1 MSLDKQQHAM
11 PEQPATQTAGQAAV
25 KVKTPSTFAQYKTLL
40 AKDLQQEFRTRE
52 MTTSMGI
59 YALLVLIVYGAAV
72 SQASS
77 DLDVLQLAG
86 GLFWALVIFTSLLG
100 LNRSFSH
107 DKEQGC
113 LEGILLVPLDRSV
126 VFLAKATSNLI
137 FLLAVEVIAVPLFWF
152 FFLTNVELGQSA
164 ALALPALL
172 VGSVGIA
179 GVGTLLST
187 ITVNTRG
194 KDVMLAV
201 LFIPLIFPL
210 LYACVSATTAVL
222 VGAEG
227 CVDTFTTA
235 IVMAAGYDIVMV
247 LLGWVLYD
255 FVISA

>member
-1 MSLDKQQHAM
+1 MAVAKSPKPKSAAQSAS
-11 PEQPATQTAGQAAV
+11 AAAV
-25 KVKTPSTFAQYKTLL
+25 EVKTPSTLAQYRTLL

-59 YALLVLIVYGAAV
+59 YALLVLIVYGAAM

-86 GLFWALVIFTSLLG
+86 GLFWALIVFTSLLG

-126 VFLAKATSNLI
+126 VFLAKATSNLL

-164 ALALPALL
+164 AFALPALL

-227 CVDTFTTA
+227 CMDTFTVA
-235 IVMAAGYDIVMV
+235 MALAAGYDVVMV

-255 FVISA
+255 FVISV

>member
-1 MSLDKQQHAM
+1 MSESKNASVRRV
-11 PEQPATQTAGQAAV
+11 A
-25 KVKTPSTFAQYKTLL
+25 VKTPSTLAQYKSLL
-40 AKDLQQEFRTRE
+40 RKDLQREFRTRE

-77 DLDVLQLAG
+77 DLDVLQIAG
-86 GLFWALVIFTSLLG
+86 GLFWALVVFTSLLG
-100 LNRSFSH
+100 LNRSFAC

-113 LEGILLVPLDRSV
+113 LEGILLVPLDRGV
-126 VFLAKATSNLI
+126 VFLAKATSNLL
-137 FLLAVEVIAVPLFWF
+137 FLLAVEVVAVPLFFF
-152 FFLTNVELGQSA
+152 FFLTNMQLGQGA
-164 ALALPALL
+164 LLALPVLL
-172 VGSVGIA
+172 VGSIGIA

-210 LYACVSATTAVL
+210 LYSCVAATTAVL

-227 CVDTFTTA
+227 FMDVFT
-235 IVMAAGYDIVMV
+235 VSMAMAVGYDVVMV

-255 FVISA
+255 FVVSA

>member
-1 MSLDKQQHAM
+1 MAFKNDAQR
-11 PEQPATQTAGQAAV
+11 TGAAPTV
-25 KVKTPSTFAQYKTLL
+25 KMPSTFAQYKTLL
-40 AKDLQQEFRTRE
+40 KKDLQQEFRTRE
-52 MTTSMGI
+52 LTTSMGI

-72 SQASS
+72 AQASS
-77 DLDVLQLAG
+77 ELDVLQLAG
-86 GLFWALVIFTSLLG
+86 GLFWALVVFASLLG

-107 DKEQGC
+107 DKEAGC

-126 VFLAKATSNLI
+126 VFLAKATSNLL
-137 FLLAVEVIAVPLFWF
+137 FLLAVELVAVPLFAF
-152 FFLTNVELGQSA
+152 FFLTNVTLGPDA
-164 ALALPALL
+164 ILALPVLV

-210 LYACVSATTAVL
+210 LYACVSATTVVL

-227 CVDTFTTA
+227 CLDTFT
-235 IVMAAGYDIVMV
+235 VSMAMAVGYDIVMV

>member
-1 MSLDKQQHAM
+1 MSKRK
-11 PEQPATQTAGQAAV
+11 TTAAPAAV
-25 KVKTPSTFAQYKTLL
+25 RPGGARRITVKTPGALAQYKSLL
-40 AKDLQQEFRTRE
+40 RKDLQREFRTRE

-77 DLDVLQLAG
+77 DLDVLQIAG
-86 GLFWALVIFTSLLG
+86 GLFWALVVFTSLLG
-100 LNRSFSH
+100 LNRSFAC

-113 LEGILLVPLDRSV
+113 LEGILLVPLDRGV
-126 VFLAKATSNLI
+126 VFLAKATSNLL
-137 FLLAVEVIAVPLFWF
+137 FLLAVEVVAVPLFFF
-152 FFLTNVELGQSA
+152 FFLTNVQLGPGA
-164 ALALPALL
+164 LLALPVLL
-172 VGSVGIA
+172 VGSIGIA

-201 LFIPLIFPL
+201 LFIPLVFPL
-210 LYACVSATTAVL
+210 LYSCVAATTAVL

-227 CVDTFTTA
+227 FMDVFTVSMA
-235 IVMAAGYDIVMV
+235 MAAGYDIVMV

-255 FVISA
+255 FVVSA